1 MVPGFWRARRCCHF
15 LEILEG
21 EEQRAAFEKL
31 FACCQPSVQVWSCT
45 RSRSSHEEYV
55 NTAKANGTSNHTG
68 QHSLSPWPTCWHW
81 VESTMCTSVHPP
93 CAQVYNYSSC
103 VASTM
108 CTSVQLVQLRSIHHV
123 YKCTDT
129 RQLRSIHHVYKPTD
143 ARQLHNIDHVCTS
156 KERYHPTPLF
166 QKMWNLQIVTSLS
179 ETRHQK
185 HVPLPQYVQRMSR
198 YISWFGI
205 IIAPL
210 SVEFS
215 FRHVLIPSLRASF
228 LPEVP
233 EGCFEF
239 TGPGGF
245 TGKNSGFPYRVPV
258 RHVIFSKSYTI
269 CTLKDPGCR
278 YSNIII

>member
-1 MVPGFWRARRCCHF
+1 
-15 LEILEG
+15 
-21 EEQRAAFEKL
+21 
-31 FACCQPSVQVWSCT
+31 
-45 RSRSSHEEYV
+45 
-55 NTAKANGTSNHTG
+55 
-68 QHSLSPWPTCWHW
+68 
-81 VESTMCTSVHPP
+81 MCTSL
-93 CAQVYNYSSC
+93 QTQDSC
-103 VASTM
+103 ITSTM
-108 CTSVQLVQLRSIHHV
+108 SAPAKNVI
-123 YKCTDT
+123 
-129 RQLRSIHHVYKPTD
+129 IPP
-143 ARQLHNIDHVCTS
+143 
-156 KERYHPTPLF
+156 HPTPLF

-245 TGKNSGFPYRVPV
+245 AGKNSGFPYRVPV

-269 CTLKDPGCR
+269 CTLKDPGCLDFIYIYIHIYIWGYTISL
-278 YSNIII
+278 YSDYSETL